1 VANIGQVTRRPHFSC
16 FDIYGNQLTVSRG
29 KKGKVNFTLYHG
41 EVVEGT
47 ARREFADLSL
57 RITEES
63 GQIFQM
69 MRGFYEVNGSS
80 YVTSAD
86 PIRDG
91 RNFIFIEREN
101 DEVFNMTIGRDLANV
116 LNRPN
121 STNIELSGE
130 KYEEL
135 LKELG
140 LEENKPP
147 VKRIGLSQ

>member
-1 VANIGQVTRRPHFSC
+1 MANIGQITRRPHFSC
-16 FDIYGNQLTVSRG
+16 IDIYGNQLTVSRG
-29 KKGKVNFTLYHG
+29 RKGKVNFTLYHG

-57 RITEES
+57 KITEES

-69 MRGFYEVNGSS
+69 MKGFYEVNGTS
-80 YVTSAD
+80 YITSAD

-91 RNFIFIEREN
+91 RNFVFIEREN
-101 DEVFNMTIGRDLANV
+101 DDAFIMTIGRDLANA
-116 LNRPN
+116 LNRPT
-121 STNIELSGE
+121 STNVELSGE

-140 LEENKPP
+140 LGEEKPP
-147 VKRIGLSQ
+147 VKRIELSQ